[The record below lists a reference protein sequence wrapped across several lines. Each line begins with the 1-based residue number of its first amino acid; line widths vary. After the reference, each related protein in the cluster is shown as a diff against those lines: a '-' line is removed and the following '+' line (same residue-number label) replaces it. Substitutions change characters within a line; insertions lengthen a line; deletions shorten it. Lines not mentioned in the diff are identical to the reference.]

1 VSRGGGVGD
10 IDNDGDTDVMVF
22 NNNGPARVL
31 LNQVGQDQHWLG
43 LRLVGTPANRD
54 MLGAQVEIVRPDGPA
69 VWRRVRTDG
78 SYCSANDPRVVVGLG
93 NADKVTAIRVYWPDG
108 QVETWSDVL
117 VDQYTTLRQGTA
129 QKGRAEE

>member
-1 VSRGGGVGD
+1 
-10 IDNDGDTDVMVF
+10 
-22 NNNGPARVL
+22 
-31 LNQVGQDQHWLG
+31 
-43 LRLVGTPANRD
+43 